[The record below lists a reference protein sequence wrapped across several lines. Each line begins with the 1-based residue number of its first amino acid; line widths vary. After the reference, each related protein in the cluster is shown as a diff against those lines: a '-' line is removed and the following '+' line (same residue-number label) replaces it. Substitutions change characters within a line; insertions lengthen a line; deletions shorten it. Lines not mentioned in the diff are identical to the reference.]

1 MTKLENVAQYLP
13 IAELVEL
20 KNNPRQISKKNFEIL
35 KESIQNNPEFFEAHP
50 IIASDRTGENVVI
63 AGNQRLRACK
73 ALGMSEAPVVV
84 LHGLSEEQ
92 EREIIIR
99 SNVENGEWDM
109 DALANEWDVEELASW
124 GVDIPD
130 TKVYDD
136 IIEIASQGT
145 VKEYDEDTNYNLK
158 NLVRDKVNPDIT
170 KAIDDAVSKGEVRPE
185 IEEVLRTRAN
195 QCTIFNFDEIIKFYR
210 SGDAS
215 EAEKDLLRRLY
226 LVFITP
232 KEAFESGLLE
242 LDRLSGKIYDR
253 KLTENGGS
261 FDDEEN

>member
-1 MTKLENVAQYLP
+1 MSKIKNLAQYLP
-13 IAELVEL
+13 IDELFEL
-20 KNNPRQISKKNFEIL
+20 EHNPRTISKKNFEIL
-35 KESIQNNPEFFEAHP
+35 KESVKNNPDFFEAHP
-50 IIASDRTGENVVI
+50 IIASDRTGKNVVI
-63 AGNQRLRACK
+63 AGNQRLRACR
-73 ALGMSEAPVVV
+73 ALNMDEAPVVV

-109 DALANEWDVEELASW
+109 DLLANEWDSDELASW

-130 TKVYDD
+130 TKIYDD

-145 VKEYDEDTNYNLK
+145 VKEYSEDTNYDFK
-158 NLVRDKVNPDIT
+158 KMVRDKVNPDIT
-170 KAIDDAVSKGEVRPE
+170 SAIDKAVKSGKVRPE
-185 IEEVLRTRAN
+185 IEEILRTRAT

-210 SGDAS
+210 SQDAS
-215 EAEKDLLRRLY
+215 EDEKELLRRLY

-242 LDRLSGKIYDR
+242 LDKISGKIYDR
-253 KLTENGGS
+253 KLTANGGA